1 MNESVISP
9 WFVYLL
15 FNINSFI
22 TITIL
27 PCVFSGIAILIL
39 LIGRG
44 ISKADSLVGCTSM
57 KESGEKWYPRWTNAW
72 KKYSKYLIPIFIGC
86 LFMSIFTPNKNT
98 IIAIYA
104 ANSITWGKIEKTM
117 TITKDIKD
125 VLKKD
130 VIDII
135 SSISKNEEQS
145 NIKKKE

>member
-1 MNESVISP
+1 MQTWEHP
-9 WFVYLL
+9 
-15 FNINSFI
+15 
-22 TITIL
+22 
-27 PCVFSGIAILIL
+27 
-39 LIGRG
+39 
-44 ISKADSLVGCTSM
+44 GC
-57 KESGEKWYPRWTNAW
+57 A
-72 KKYSKYLIPIFIGC
+72 
-86 LFMSIFTPNKNT
+86 
-98 IIAIYA
+98 IAIYA